1 MTCNLLPVSLDDVC
15 LSQFNQQIQVV
26 GQFWHRKCCFW
37 ISYCKTTIIWQK
49 HFMECISV
57 PREHLNLFTLVS
69 LPLTLTNARWF
80 YSSMEIPTGV
90 KGLKLIGPVHD
101 HDCLAGLTSIIIIC
115 YYNNHHFG
123 IYFENR
129 IFFLIVLKCWHYFD
143 NVWTHDGLC
152 KKKMGPVC

>member
-26 GQFWHRKCCFW
+26 GQFWHCKCCFW

-80 YSSMEIPTGV
+80 YSSMENPSGV

-101 HDCLAGLTSIIIIC
+101 HDCLAGLTSIFVTIIIIILE
-115 YYNNHHFG
+115 FILK
-123 IYFENR
+123 IYFFSWLFSNVG
-129 IFFLIVLKCWHYFD
+129 IILIMYELMMDYA
-143 NVWTHDGLC
+143 